1 MWQWVCCA
9 SGNVLTSPQ
18 FWIATSD
25 LGYSVALKRIT
36 MGQFGSFQ
44 WLFDQ
49 SPEEEKLS
57 WKIQILSKKSP
68 EFSHCTCTSASIFWL
83 MFYDTQFL
91 RDKLLK
97 KEVPFFGLVTW
108 LSRSGDPHT
117 SPLAMLVNLPLHW
130 TCPYAPDFYNV
141 DADSDIWW
149 CWKNARKEESFFAPP
164 VHGAF
169 LWALHVFI
177 LYF

>member
-1 MWQWVCCA
+1 MGLLCLWQCFNIAAVLNSYKW
-9 SGNVLTSPQ
+9 SGILCGTKKDNNGTIWFISM
-18 FWIATSD
+18 IIRSK
-25 LGYSVALKRIT
+25 SRRRKIILKKSR
-36 MGQFGSFQ
+36 FC
-44 WLFDQ
+44 
-49 SPEEEKLS
+49 PN
-57 WKIQILSKKSP
+57 KSP
-68 EFSHCTCTSASIFWL
+68 EFSHCTCTSAGIFWL

-149 CWKNARKEESFFAPP
+149 CWKNARKEESFFAPS
-164 VHGAF
+164 VHGPF
-169 LWALHVFI
+169 LWALHVI
-177 LYF
+177 VLYL